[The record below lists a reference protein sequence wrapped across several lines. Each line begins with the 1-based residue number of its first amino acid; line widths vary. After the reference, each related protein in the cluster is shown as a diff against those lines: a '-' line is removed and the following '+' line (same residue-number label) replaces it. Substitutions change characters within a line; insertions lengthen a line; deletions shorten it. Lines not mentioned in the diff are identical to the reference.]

1 MTSIR
6 TYRAATPIRG
16 VLFCLVL
23 VFAGLSGCVAK
34 PTGYSDFDV
43 GADFSGFKSF
53 AFPPNKALIVSS
65 PDPVNPALESVLKE
79 EVQRYLTRKGFTY
92 SPTVEDADFVVGF
105 AVGGTPTART
115 TAFTSSYRQ
124 VYIVGATR
132 STQVVT
138 QQGMDGGLVIDLYEQ
153 DSGQKKWMGWAIQ
166 EITMSDQ
173 VQLKGTVRELV
184 GIILKNFP
192 PQI

>member
-1 MTSIR
+1 MNSTRI
-6 TYRAATPIRG
+6 YLATAPLRNTLCCV
-16 VLFCLVL
+16 VLAL
-23 VFAGLSGCVAK
+23 AGLTGCVAK

-43 GADFSGFKSF
+43 QTDFSGFKTF
-53 AFPPNKALIVSS
+53 AFPPDRALVVSS
-65 PDPVNPALESVLKE
+65 PDPVNPRLEPLLKE

-92 SPTVEDADFVVGF
+92 SATVDEADFVVGF

-115 TAFTSSYRQ
+115 TAFTGNYRQ
-124 VYIVGATR
+124 VYIVGATQ
-132 STQVVT
+132 SAQVVT

-173 VQLKGTVRELV
+173 VRLQVTVRELV
-184 GIILKNFP
+184 GVILKNFP